1 MWGIWD
7 IGYHWISLD
16 TFGSHH
22 WLCQVGSEAPGV
34 LATPK
39 ARFTLNIR
47 CILRP
52 EMCFSL
58 FVCFFQSIFL
68 WLFDFQT
75 VDGWRDR
82 TREVRGLAK
91 QMGIDLNTVKGTG
104 QSRLSR
110 VEASIAVQLSFCH
123 PVISFYILLYPVDPV
138 VQKACWTFELSKPQV
153 VDSGSHRC
161 YRYRFFV
168 SKLTF
173 RVV

>member
-7 IGYHWISLD
+7 IGIHWNSLD

-52 EMCFSL
+52 EMKCVCFSL
-58 FVCFFQSIFL
+58 FVCFFNQFFKRL
-68 WLFDFQT
+68 T
-75 VDGWRDR
+75 VDGTELERFVAWPNRWALISTPWKEQVGAGWAAESCR
-82 TREVRGLAK
+82 SVNCCSAF
-91 QMGIDLNTVKGTG
+91 V
-104 QSRLSR
+104 LS
-110 VEASIAVQLSFCH
+110 SC
-123 PVISFYILLYPVDPV
+123 YILLYPV

>member
-7 IGYHWISLD
+7 IGIHWNSLD

-52 EMCFSL
+52 EMKCVCFSL
-58 FVCFFQSIFL
+58 FVCFFQSI
-68 WLFDFQT
+68 FQT

-104 QSRLSR
+104 RSRLSGWVVSKR
-110 VEASIAVQLSFCH
+110 QLLFSFRF
-123 PVISFYILLYPVDPV
+123 VILLYPFISCCP
-138 VQKACWTFELSKPQV
+138 KGLLNFWTFKTPS
-153 VDSGSHRC
+153 C
-161 YRYRFFV
+161 RFW
-168 SKLTF
+168 
-173 RVV
+173 